1 MQVGLLQEAELMEG
15 VDVRQRY
22 MEMIEEV
29 ALADKLGFSTWGTS
43 EQHFSPP
50 RFAVAA
56 PEVLYAAVAQH
67 TENIKLRVMCAVL
80 LSWNHP
86 ILVAERLATLD
97 IVSNGRAELATARS
111 NNVHT
116 LEAFGVD
123 PADTR
128 KQWADSIEVIAKAF
142 TDDVLEHDGPVW
154 KIPPREIM
162 PKPVQKPHP
171 PLFVAASSK
180 ESHIVA
186 GERGIGA
193 LCFESY
199 FGFDYLQDCID
210 GYREGLSKGTQM
222 APLRTE
228 HMGLYVATAFCAE
241 TREEAN
247 RIAHDVAMGY
257 YQFLVD
263 IYVPLGK
270 QKSYEYLDDKLKRL
284 VENRENFDYLLTET
298 PSIMIGTPADFI
310 ERIERLEEMGI
321 DEILMRIDG
330 VAHTDIMKSF
340 ALIGEEVIPKVTSK
354 VKLEVA

>member
-1 MQVGLLQEAELMEG
+1 MKVGLLQEAELMPG
-15 VDVRQRY
+15 MDVATRY
-22 MEMIEEV
+22 MDMIEEV
-29 ALADKLGFSTWGTS
+29 ALADRLGFSCWGTS

-56 PEVLYAAVAQH
+56 PEVLYAAVAQN
-67 TENIKLRVMCAVL
+67 TENIRLRVMCAVL

-97 IVSNGRAELATARS
+97 IVSKGRAELATARS

-116 LEAFGVD
+116 MEAFGVD
-123 PADTR
+123 PKTTR
-128 KQWADSIEVIAKAF
+128 EQWADGIEVIAKAF
-142 TDDVLEHDGPVW
+142 TDDVLEHDGPIW

-171 PLFVAASSK
+171 PLSVAASSVA
-180 ESHIVA
+180 SHVVA

-199 FGFDYLQDCID
+199 FGFEYLQECID
-210 GYREGLSKGTQM
+210 GYRQGLSKGTQM
-222 APLRTE
+222 APRRTE
-228 HMGLYVATAFCAE
+228 HMGLYVATAYCAE
-241 TREEAN
+241 TREEAC
-247 RIAHDVAMGY
+247 RIAYDVAMGY

-270 QKSYEYLDDKLKRL
+270 QGSYEYLDDKLQRL
-284 VENRENFDYLLTET
+284 IDHRDDFDYLLTQT
-298 PSIMIGTPADFI
+298 PSIMIGTPEDFV
-310 ERIERLEEMGI
+310 ERIQRLEEMGI

-330 VAHTDIMKSF
+330 VAHADIMRSF
-340 ALIGEEVIPKVTSK
+340 ELIGREVIPKVSAK
-354 VKLEVA
+354 VEAA

>member
-1 MQVGLLQEAELMEG
+1 MKVGLLQEAEMMKG
-15 VDVRQRY
+15 VDVNQRY
-22 MEMIEEV
+22 WEMIEEV
-29 ALADKLGFSTWGTS
+29 ALADKLGFSCWGTS

-56 PEVLYAAVAQH
+56 PEVLYAAVSQH

-80 LSWNHP
+80 LAWNHP
-86 ILVAERLATLD
+86 ILIAERLATLD
-97 IVSNGRAELATARS
+97 IVSKGRAELATARS
-111 NNVHT
+111 NNLHT

-123 PADTR
+123 PAATR
-128 KQWADSIEVIAKAF
+128 EQWNDSIEVIVKAF
-142 TDDVLEHDGPVW
+142 CDDMLEHDGPVW

-171 PLFVAASSK
+171 PLSVAASSVQ
-180 ESHIVA
+180 SHIVA

-199 FGFDYLQDCID
+199 FGFEYLQDCIN
-210 GYREGLSKGTQM
+210 GYRTGLSKGTQM
-222 APLRTE
+222 APRRTE

-241 TREEAN
+241 TREEAQ
-247 RIAHDVAMGY
+247 RIAFDVAMGY

-270 QKSYEYLDDKLKRL
+270 EQSYEYLDDKLQRL
-284 VENRENFDYLLTET
+284 VDHRDDFDYLLTQT
-298 PSIMIGTPADFI
+298 PSIMIGTPADFV
-310 ERIERLEEMGI
+310 ERIERLEEMGV

-330 VAHTDIMKSF
+330 VAHEDIMRSF
-340 ALIGEEVIPKVTSK
+340 RLIGQEVIPKVSSR
-354 VKLEVA
+354 VRVSA

>member
-1 MQVGLLQEAELMEG
+1 MKVGLLQEAELMPG
-15 VDVRQRY
+15 VDANQRY
-22 MEMIEEV
+22 WEMIEEV
-29 ALADKLGFSTWGTS
+29 ALADELGFSCWGTS

-67 TENIKLRVMCAVL
+67 TQNIRLRTMCAVL
-80 LSWNHP
+80 LAWNHP

-97 IVSNGRAELATARS
+97 IVSRGRAELATARS

-123 PADTR
+123 PATTR
-128 KQWADSIEVIAKAF
+128 EQWADSMEVIVKAF
-142 TDDVLEHDGPVW
+142 CDDILEHDGPIW

-171 PLFVAASSK
+171 PLSVAASSVETHEK
-180 ESHIVA
+180 A

-199 FGFDYLQDCID
+199 FGFEYLQDCIN
-210 GYREGLSKGTQM
+210 GYRAGLAKGTQM
-222 APLRTE
+222 APARTE

-241 TREEAN
+241 TREEAQ

-270 QKSYEYLDDKLKRL
+270 QQSYEYLDGKLQRL
-284 VENRENFDYLLTET
+284 VDHRDDFGYLLTET
-298 PSIMIGTPADFI
+298 PSIMIGTPQDYI
-310 ERIERLEEMGI
+310 DRINRLEEMGV

-330 VAHTDIMKSF
+330 VPHEDIMRSF
-340 ALIGEEVIPKVTSK
+340 ELIGHEVIPNVS
-354 VKLEVA
+354 VRLETTDG